1 MPCQLHAYNTLT
13 RAIAGP
19 RPLHRARTP
28 SCAIVFRAQSMNP
41 EYVPVGADWIRDL
54 RTCITSCQHQKAPE
68 QQKSLTSGGIA
79 IDHIAMPAM
88 PPATMTAPRFRSDGD
103 DPTGVNARFVTSYA
117 AKYLARIRLGDRA
130 EESSRH
136 LRSAAGPVS
145 RYGRERPAEDAPQAA
160 LAVQV
165 SHYVGDALVLGS
177 IGGLALHLSSVRF
190 VNAQHE
196 TDVTALTCSRT
207 FARSTGAVISVVGT
221 AEKKPAAASSGI
233 DNSLLTR
240 FGVSLRMSSFEVS
253 YACA

>member
-1 MPCQLHAYNTLT
+1 MSAKITARSSADVRKWQRSPGMPSENMRQTTLCQLHANNTLT

-54 RTCITSCQHQKAPE
+54 RTCMTSCQHQGAPE
-68 QQKSLTSGGIA
+68 QHKALTSGGIA

-130 EESSRH
+130 EE
-136 LRSAAGPVS
+136 
-145 RYGRERPAEDAPQAA
+145 YQ
-160 LAVQV
+160 
-165 SHYVGDALVLGS
+165 
-177 IGGLALHLSSVRF
+177 
-190 VNAQHE
+190 
-196 TDVTALTCSRT
+196 
-207 FARSTGAVISVVGT
+207 
-221 AEKKPAAASSGI
+221 
-233 DNSLLTR
+233 
-240 FGVSLRMSSFEVS
+240 
-253 YACA
+253 